1 MSTLDPSTRT
11 PATHPDAGTFAD
23 DAAFL
28 AALEAAT
35 LPPICFGHRG
45 HLRAAFLYL
54 RREDFP
60 GACVAM
66 KRAIQAFAARLG
78 KGGLY
83 HETLTVAYLA
93 LIAERLAEEPA
104 DLGFETFLRRY
115 PELEDRAYLE
125 RYYPRGSLD
134 APETRRTFVLPRP
147 RD

>member
-1 MSTLDPSTRT
+1 MSSQPS
-11 PATHPDAGTFAD
+11 PSVPDAGAFAN

-28 AALEAAT
+28 VALESAK
-35 LPPICFGHRG
+35 LPPSCFGHRG

-66 KRAIQAFAARLG
+66 KRAIQAFAASLG

-83 HETLTVAYLA
+83 HETLTIAYLA

-104 DLGFETFLRRY
+104 DLGFDDFLRRY